1 MPVLQPREQ
10 MKIALKYGLAVTL
23 VVVAWIVIVRHLMGV
38 GADSKANVIAPI
50 LFNVAQ
56 ILAIFLGMIR
66 RKNAGGEL
74 SFKEGM
80 KTGVAI
86 SFVYAASACL
96 VFVIEYLIYGPK
108 MLLAEAGASD
118 RPLWQTAAMAYT
130 GLFLGSV
137 IFGVI
142 YSTVIS
148 FFLAKRRNI

>member
-1 MPVLQPREQ
+1 

-66 RKNAGGEL
+66 RKNDAAGEL
-74 SFKEGM
+74 TFKEGM
-80 KTGVAI
+80 KTGVGI

-96 VFVIEYLIYGPK
+96 VFVIEYLIAGPK
-108 MLLAEAGASD
+108 LLLAEAGASD
-118 RPLWQTAAMAYT
+118 RPIWQTAALAYM
-130 GLFLGSV
+130 GLFLGSL

-148 FFLAKRRNI
+148 FFIARRMPRE